1 MAKITGIVAQKRKGR
16 VNVFVDGSFGFS
28 VSKTAL
34 SDLNL
39 YKGRELSSREIAE
52 IKTEDDI
59 LKCLDKAYRLLSFRP
74 RSEEEMAGRLSE
86 KFGPKTTE
94 AALKKLK
101 KKGYIDDRKFVR
113 FWIENRK
120 KDRGPRALRSE
131 LIQKKVSR
139 ELIDEALRELEPELF
154 FESAKRLAESKPG
167 ARSLSKKEAYKKIA
181 PYLDRRGYS
190 WEVIKK
196 VINDLY

>member
-16 VNVFVDGSFGFS
+16 VNVFIDGSFGFS
-28 VSKTAL
+28 VSEPAL
-34 SDLNL
+34 VDLNL
-39 YKGRELSSREIAE
+39 YKGRELSSREMVE
-52 IKTEDDI
+52 IRTDDDVS
-59 LKCLDKAYRLLSFRP
+59 KCLDKAYRLLSFRP
-74 RSEEEMAGRLSE
+74 RSEKEMAKRLSE
-86 KFGPKTTE
+86 KFEPKTTE
-94 AALKKLK
+94 TALKKLK
-101 KKGYIDDRKFVR
+101 KKGYVNDEEFVR

-139 ELIDEALRELEPELF
+139 EIIEEALRRLEPELF
-154 FESAKRLAESKPG
+154 FESAKRLAESKSKAG
-167 ARSLSKKEAYKKIA
+167 SLSKREAYKKIA

-196 VINDLY
+196 VINELY